1 MQQYGQAAMLEMV
14 IDKLPDVARAIG
26 EPLSQTEKII
36 MFGEGAATGLT
47 RDVTG
52 SMMQTFEAMKAS
64 VGLDIPKM
72 LTTISTGGLVGRS
85 VEEAAAEKPADAE

>member
-1 MQQYGQAAMLEMV
+1 MQKYDQAAMLEMV
-14 IDKLPDVARAIG
+14 VDKLPEVARAIG

-36 MFGEGAATGLT
+36 LFGEGASTGLT

-64 VGLDIPKM
+64 VGLDIPQM
-72 LTTISTGGLVGRS
+72 LKTVSTGGLVGRN
-85 VEEAAAEKPADAE
+85 VEAPTPPAAE